1 MNKKQLIDFINRH
14 FEDGDNT
21 IAVNFLNYDD
31 IDVWW
36 VKLMERRD
44 EKDVLNVE
52 SLGKKEVTING
63 VSKKRLNDFLRYLNN
78 ITYESLWDWDFIEH
92 IAGEYIGKIDI
103 TKGELYYEQKEVQAG

>member
-52 SLGKKEVTING
+52 SLGEKEATING

-92 IAGEYIGKIDI
+92 IAGEYIGKVDI
-103 TKGELYYEQKEVQAG
+103 TKGELYYEQQEVQVG

>member
-44 EKDVLNVE
+44 EKDVLDVE
-52 SLGKKEVTING
+52 SLGVKETTING

-92 IAGEYIGKIDI
+92 IAGEYIGKVDI
-103 TKGELYYEQKEVQAG
+103 TKGELYYEQQEVQVG